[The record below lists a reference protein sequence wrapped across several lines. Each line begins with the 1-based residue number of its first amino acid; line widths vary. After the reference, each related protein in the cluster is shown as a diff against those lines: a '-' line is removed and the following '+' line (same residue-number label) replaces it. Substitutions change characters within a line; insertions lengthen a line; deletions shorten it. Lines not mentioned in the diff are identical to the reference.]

1 MTGSVMVRPR
11 RRSLFLVAAALA
23 LAGCST
29 LGGAP
34 SAEKED
40 PALTTLQPNLTS
52 LSEVITQH
60 PADPQAYNMRGSVY
74 GESGR
79 SDLAL
84 ADFSKAISIDPNYAP
99 AYVGRGIVYSQQGK
113 SEQALADLNKAI
125 ALKPDNAEAYYSR
138 GLLYQTLHQNQSAV
152 DDFTAG

>member
-1 MTGSVMVRPR
+1 MTAPLRIRFQRQRV
-11 RRSLFLVAAALA
+11 LAIIAAFA

-40 PALTTLQPNLTS
+40 PALTTAQPNLTS

-60 PADPQAYNMRGSVY
+60 PGDPQAYNMRGSVY

-79 SDLAL
+79 NDLAL
-84 ADFSKAISIDPNYAP
+84 VDFSKAISLDPNYAQAYANRGLVYRKTNQPELALADFNKAISLDPNYAP
-99 AYVGRGIVYSQQGK
+99 AYVGRGIVYSQQGR
-113 SEQALADLNKAI
+113 SEPALLI
-125 ALKPDNAEAYYSR
+125 
-138 GLLYQTLHQNQSAV
+138 
-152 DDFTAG
+152 